1 MKALN
6 EALLDDKLGEL
17 EQLRT
22 WTPRV
27 ISKLESFLRIDDDWA
42 LFRANPFTFAEE
54 RGVNEDEAV
63 DLFLYASK
71 VGIFQLTWN
80 LLCPGCGAA
89 VQSFATLRSVCA
101 VFHCYLCATDIETRL
116 DDYVHVGFTVSP
128 KIRSIPGHESS
139 TLTAEDYYF
148 RYYFTRETRASAGG
162 PPFLDTLRK
171 MALGLRYVEPGQ
183 TATLEATLAPG
194 ALVMLDAITNAT
206 FVFLIDAASI
216 ESDGLSGVTTASSF
230 GATRAGLEIWVRGED
245 REILRRV
252 SDQLTD
258 HQIFH
263 VVAVCAHS
271 KPFQCLTDSR
281 KKYARA

>member
-206 FVFLIDAASI
+206 FVFLIDAAAAGPNEPI
-216 ESDGLSGVTTASSF
+216 RLKLKDGLSLPTVRSLAPGKATFLVENDSGHRASASLFFKPQAVLDEIAATA
-230 GATRAGLEIWVRGED
+230 AAG
-245 REILRRV
+245 
-252 SDQLTD
+252 
-258 HQIFH
+258 
-263 VVAVCAHS
+263 
-271 KPFQCLTDSR
+271 
-281 KKYARA
+281 